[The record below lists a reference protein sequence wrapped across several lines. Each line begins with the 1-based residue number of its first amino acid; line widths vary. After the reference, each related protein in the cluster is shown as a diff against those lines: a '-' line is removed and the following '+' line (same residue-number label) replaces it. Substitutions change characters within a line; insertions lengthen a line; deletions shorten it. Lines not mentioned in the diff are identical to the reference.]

1 MVGSQI
7 SEHVIVQDFI
17 RQVRSTSRL
26 NAVTIISL
34 FLFQNYS
41 ERTIY
46 KVLHA
51 MVRRGDV
58 QYRMQRK
65 VLIRVR

>member
-1 MVGSQI
+1 
-7 SEHVIVQDFI
+7 SEYAIVQDFI
-17 RQVRSTSRL
+17 Q
-26 NAVTIISL
+26 
-34 FLFQNYS
+34 QNYS
-41 ERTIY
+41 ERAIY

>member
-1 MVGSQI
+1 MMN
-7 SEHVIVQDFI
+7 FPFK
-17 RQVRSTSRL
+17 L
-26 NAVTIISL
+26 LISL
-34 FLFQNYS
+34 FSLKNYS
-41 ERTIY
+41 ERGIY